1 MPYGEVPSFV
11 ASLRERPT
19 TAARAFE
26 FAILATARSGE
37 AAAAR
42 WDEIDFACK
51 VWTVPPTRT
60 KAAREHRV
68 PLTDRSLAILEEMKA
83 GRTSDYLFPGRR
95 PGRPLS
101 GTAFEIQPTP
111 RTASDRHSEI
121 GRATKRTTR
130 ANLPNTPLL
139 MSSATRPNKPTVY
152 RTRSRGSAN

>member
-83 GRTSDYLFPGRR
+83 GRTSDYLFPGRLAT
-95 PGRPLS
+95 PPPS
-101 GTAFEIQPTP
+101 PATAFEIQPTP

-130 ANLPNTPLL
+130 ANLPNTPC
-139 MSSATRPNKPTVY
+139 SCHQR
-152 RTRSRGSAN
+152 